1 MSLTC
6 LKYSKEHQSGE
17 NRNLWP
23 TKYNNISIFFPSK
36 LACFYSEKL
45 LPQKTKQQFKVIKV
59 HPFTP

>member
-6 LKYSKEHQSGE
+6 LKYSKEHHSGE

-23 TKYNNISIFFPSK
+23 TKYSNISIFFPSK

-45 LPQKTKQQFKVIKV
+45 LPQKQNNNSK
-59 HPFTP
+59 